1 MLRFEINAHLFASY
15 FLWLISSETQIL
27 PTNVFAFV
35 WWVAALQ
42 VVSVAINQL
51 QEEFVVFLNTY
62 TFFLYIWVRKVPW
75 GRKKRQNCC
84 NLETYLFSWHYQSF
98 SVSSCGGFCWNTLYC
113 LYIDASLRLRLI
125 LGEEPLPCRLQSYS
139 ITQSSGLSLKKGQK
153 SVPVWARGYF
163 FKRCLVTD
171 LNCSN
176 KIFKAST
183 SITKPININY
193 NNRCPQNV
201 KTSVN

>member
-1 MLRFEINAHLFASY
+1 MHIYSLATFIADFQWNTDTAYKRFCICLMSGCTSSSLSRNKSAARRICGISEYLY
-15 FLWLISSETQIL
+15 F
-27 PTNVFAFV
+27 
-35 WWVAALQ
+35 
-42 VVSVAINQL
+42 
-51 QEEFVVFLNTY
+51 
-62 TFFLYIWVRKVPW
+62 FFLYIWVRKVPW

-139 ITQSSGLSLKKGQK
+139 ITQSSGLSLKKAK
-153 SVPVWARGYF
+153 SRFPSGPEDIF
-163 FKRCLVTD
+163 
-171 LNCSN
+171 LNVVLLQTWTAVIKHLKHPHQSQ
-176 KIFKAST
+176 
-183 SITKPININY
+183 KPININY

>member
-1 MLRFEINAHLFASY
+1 MADFQWNTDTAYKRFCICLMSGCTSSSLSRNKSAARRICGISEYLY
-15 FLWLISSETQIL
+15 F
-27 PTNVFAFV
+27 
-35 WWVAALQ
+35 
-42 VVSVAINQL
+42 
-51 QEEFVVFLNTY
+51 
-62 TFFLYIWVRKVPW
+62 FFLYIWVRKVPW